1 MEERPMPKAM
11 IVFLFCAA
19 LIVSSVLTRRSV
31 RAQDLSPDVAT
42 IQIQPVLIT
51 GLSLALFV
59 TGAHDGSNRLFIVEQ
74 GGLIKVLQPGQT
86 SPTVFLDISSRVLS
100 GGEQGLLGLAFHP
113 QFSSNHRLFVNYTRP
128 PDGATVIAEYR
139 VSATNQNMAGM
150 SETVI
155 LTIPQPFSNHN
166 GGMIEFGPDGF
177 LYIGMGDGGSGND
190 PGNRAQNIDELL
202 GKILRIDIDHP
213 NGAVPY
219 SSPSSNPFFGATPG
233 ADEIFSIGMRNP
245 WRFSFDRGTGQL
257 YAGDVGQNAWE
268 EIDIITN
275 GGNYG
280 WRVMEGNHCNP
291 AFNGGVCTPIGIAAI
306 AEYGHTGGRCSVTG
320 GYVYRGPI
328 ATLPAGSY
336 VYGDYCTGEIFVL
349 EGGTSTVPLDTALN
363 ISSFGEDEVGEVYV
377 VGHGGQVYRIV
388 NPNAP
393 CSFAISPKNKSFRA
407 NGGTGSVVVTA
418 PVNCG
423 WTAVSNDSFITINAG
438 ASGTGVNAVTY
449 SIAANISGVSRT
461 GTLTVAG
468 QTVTVNQSGVS
479 SLSILNADFDG
490 DSKTDLGFNRD
501 GLWGVLKSAQNYS
514 LGSAQF
520 FSWGGAGLQPI
531 MADFDGDGKADIAYM
546 VPPANGQSAVYSIL
560 KSSANYD
567 FNQALFVPAGFP
579 GLGDTPVVGDFDG
592 DGKDDPGI
600 WRASTGVWIIP
611 RSSANYGTFIFSQWG
626 QLGDIPMTADF
637 DGDGKADIGF
647 YRNGLWGV
655 LKSGQ
660 NYSLGSAQFFSWG
673 GAGLQPI
680 VGDFDGDGKAD
691 IGYIVPPSGGQ
702 SAAYAILKSSTGYSF
717 LPGDVLFVP
726 AGFPVLGDTP
736 VVGDFDGDGKDDP
749 GIWRES
755 QGIWI
760 IPRSSSNYTTFIF
773 SQWGRV
779 GDIAFP
785 NSTGRH

>member
-1 MEERPMPKAM
+1 MPKAT
-11 IVFLFCAA
+11 IVILFYLAVMVA
-19 LIVSSVLTRRSV
+19 PSVLTLRTV

-51 GLSLALFV
+51 GLSQALYV
-59 TGAHDGSNRLFIVEQ
+59 TSAHDGSNRLFIVEQ
-74 GGLIKVLQPGQT
+74 GGLVKVLQPGQT
-86 SPTVFLDISSRVLS
+86 SPTVFLDISSRVIA
-100 GGEQGLLGLAFHP
+100 GGERGLLGLAFHP
-113 QFSSNHRLFVNYTRP
+113 QFSSNRRFFVNYTRS
-128 PDGATVIAEYR
+128 PDGATVIAEYQ
-139 VSATNQNMAGM
+139 VSATNQNMAGT
-150 SETVI
+150 SERVI

-190 PGNRAQNIDELL
+190 PGNRAQNINELL
-202 GKILRIDIDHP
+202 GKVLRIDIDHT
-213 NGAVPY
+213 NGTALY
-219 SSPSSNPFFGATPG
+219 SSPASNPFFGPTPG
-233 ADEIFSIGMRNP
+233 LDEIFAIGLRNP
-245 WRFSFDRGTGQL
+245 FRFSFDRGTGQL

-291 AFNGGVCTPIGIAAI
+291 ALNEGVCTPIGIAPI

-336 VYGDYCTGEIFVL
+336 VYGDFCTGEIFVL
-349 EGGTSTVPLDTALN
+349 EGATSTVPLDTNLN
-363 ISSFGEDEVGEVYV
+363 ISSFGEDESGEIYV

-393 CSFAISPKNKSFRA
+393 CSFAVSPQTTSFRA

-423 WTAVSNDSFITINAG
+423 WTAVSNDSFITINGGAG
-438 ASGTGVNAVTY
+438 GTGVNAVTY

-468 QTVTVNQSGVS
+468 QTVTLNQSGVS
-479 SLSILNADFDG
+479 SLCNLNADFDE
-490 DSKTDLGFNRD
+490 DSKADLGFYRD
-501 GLWGVLKSAQNYS
+501 GLWGVLKSAQEYS

-531 MADFDGDGKADIAYM
+531 AGDLDGDGRADIAHV

-560 KSSANYD
+560 KSTANYD

-579 GLGDTPVVGDFDG
+579 VLGDTPVVGKFDG
-592 DGKDDPGI
+592 DGLDDPGI

-611 RSSANYGTFIFSQWG
+611 RSSANYGTFLFAQWG

-637 DGDGKADIGF
+637 DGDGKADIGY

-655 LKSGQ
+655 LKSSQ
-660 NYSLGSAQFFSWG
+660 SYSLGSAQFFSWG
-673 GAGLQPI
+673 GAGLQPV
-680 VGDFDGDGKAD
+680 VGDFDGDDRAD
-691 IGYIVPPSGGQ
+691 IGYIVPPANGQ
-702 SAAYAILKSSTGYSF
+702 SATYSILKSSANYSF
-717 LPGDVLFVP
+717 NQALFVP

-736 VVGDFDGDGKDDP
+736 VVGDLDGDGKDDP

-760 IPRSSSNYTTFIF
+760 VPLSSSNYTTFIF
-773 SQWGRV
+773 SQWGRS

-785 NSTGRH
+785 NTSGRY